1 MAYITKNEIIAQAEE
16 LLKKTR
22 VSEERARKNKLY
34 YSVDKMLKYQS
45 MEELAKTIELLKER
59 VKLREYKTI
68 SGEFNYSKLGKKIF
82 NLAEKTLNNNQKIF
96 LDKIRDKYI
105 TNIISIIKEN
115 VCSEVKLEENLDSNA
130 FTLNFDD
137 LNITFSYY
145 KKYTIEE
152 NVEYYINWEINKGL
166 STYGKINQS
175 TKKSLQILSNLFSK
189 IDLEIIL
196 EKQFKENLELE
207 KHYGS
212 LQNELLK
219 ITDNAYEYRDNYKEI
234 INNNILKF

>member
-59 VKLREYKTI
+59 VKLREYKII

-82 NLAEKTLNNNQKIF
+82 NLAEKTLNSNKKIF
-96 LDKIRDKYI
+96 FDKITDNYTK
-105 TNIISIIKEN
+105 NILSVVKEN
-115 VCSEVKLEENLDSNA
+115 ICSEVELEKLLDSNA
-130 FTLNFDD
+130 FTLDFED
-137 LNITFSYY
+137 LNITFSYSR
-145 KKYTIEE
+145 KTTIEG
-152 NVEYYINWEINKGL
+152 NVEYCVSWEVNKGL
-166 STYGKINQS
+166 STYGKFNQS
-175 TKKSLQILSNLFSK
+175 TNKNLQILSNLFSK
-189 IDLEIIL
+189 IDLENIL

-234 INNNILKF
+234 VKNNVLKF